1 MTSAKKVLQ
10 LDMDW
15 SKMVFEK
22 ADKFHENFTKQ
33 MNELLPLL
41 KELHIQEE

>member
-1 MTSAKKVLQ
+1 
-10 LDMDW
+10 MDW

-22 ADKFHENFTKQ
+22 AEKFHDDFTKQ